1 MMNTDAVGRPGLPT
15 LTPTLMPRLADGQKL
30 TKVLRDKPRHDLVRQ
45 MSTAF
50 SAEDFDSLET
60 TMQKAKERE
69 TLSRDYRQAV
79 AEAV

>member
-1 MMNTDAVGRPGLPT
+1 MIM
-15 LTPTLMPRLADGQKL
+15 
-30 TKVLRDKPRHDLVRQ
+30 
-45 MSTAF
+45 AF

-60 TMQKAKERE
+60 IMQKAKEIE